1 MKNNKVPDIDKIL
14 TLFIFIVVFALSG
27 YSTYAQTG
35 TLSGR
40 ILEKS
45 TGKSL
50 VGVNIYLKDNTSV
63 GAVSDFNGYFSLKLP
78 AGQQLIEISYTGM
91 KKQERSVHII
101 KNSNLRINVE
111 MEPVTYNFN
120 EVVIRAGKFSKDIER
135 QTVSIDVMKP
145 RIINAKNTT
154 DISSILDMNP
164 GVTILDQEPQIRG
177 GSGYT
182 YGVGSKVA
190 VFVDDI
196 PIMSAT
202 AGKIDWS
209 FIPIEN
215 IKQIEVI
222 KGASSVLAGASA
234 LSGAIYVRLKY
245 PGLKPHTYVNTY
257 LASYSAPK
265 APAEK
270 WWSGPAP
277 QAGVSFSH
285 SRRLGD
291 GNTDFVIGGMFNYTN
306 GYQGPPIIKP
316 PVVASTNLTNKDM
329 QNRMGRFNLNIRR
342 RSKKV
347 KGLNFGLNTNFMWD
361 KNATVMAWL
370 DDSTGFYSG
379 YPGAVLMNTGFTFY
393 ADPFLNYYSK
403 NGARHEFLNRIMYS
417 KSNANLDQSDQWMM
431 IYNKYELKRQF
442 KKLGNLD
449 FITGAVSN
457 YGISHANMYQSSG
470 TTDNHMWNLSWYLQM
485 EKNYGKIFNFSLG
498 VRTEYYQLN
507 NNIHAFKPIFRFGT
521 SFKVSKGTFLRTS
534 FGQGYRFPTIAER
547 YVRTK
552 VGTFGV
558 FDNPGLKPEESW
570 NAEAG
575 IKQGL
580 RMHKLTGYLD
590 LAFFYQYYKNTVE
603 YLFGFWDP
611 SFAFA
616 GFKFVNSGKSRI
628 TGIDLSFQGKADFNP
643 KTTLYVLC
651 GYTYV
656 NPITL
661 DPDYVFAHDK
671 NPGGQNDFSYNTSS
685 VNPESRILKYRFLHT
700 AKLDLQLDIHH
711 FTMGTSMKYF
721 SKIVN
726 LDKAIFD
733 FEDATRAT
741 GGTLQAILYRNYFYH
756 HNQGNMIW
764 DVRFGYHLSKAS
776 KVAILGTN
784 IFNKMYSLRPL
795 KAEPMRN
802 IMLQYSLNL

>member
-1 MKNNKVPDIDKIL
+1 MKNIKISYINKLL
-14 TLFIFIVVFALSG
+14 TSFFFIVVFILASH
-27 YSTYAQTG
+27 STYGQTG

-40 ILEKS
+40 VLEKS

-50 VGVNIYLKDNTSV
+50 VGVNIYLKNNTTL
-63 GAVSDFNGYFSLKLP
+63 GAVSDFNGYFSLELP
-78 AGQQLIEISYTGM
+78 VGKQLIYISYTGM
-91 KKQERSVHII
+91 KKQQRLVHIVKDSILWI
-101 KNSNLRINVE
+101 KVE
-111 MEPVTYNFN
+111 MQPVTYNFN
-120 EVVIRAGKFSKDIER
+120 EIVIRAGKFSKDIER
-135 QTVSIDVMKP
+135 QTVSVDVMKP

-154 DISSILDMNP
+154 NISTILDMNP

-215 IKQIEVI
+215 INQIEVI

-265 APAEK
+265 APAGK

-277 QAGVSFSH
+277 QTGISFSH

-291 GNTDFVIGGMFNYTN
+291 GNTDFVIGGMFNYDY
-306 GYQGPPIIKP
+306 GYQGPPVIKP
-316 PVVASTNLTNKDM
+316 PVVDSSNLTNHDM
-329 QNRMGRFNLNIRR
+329 QNRMGRVNLNIRR

-347 KGLNFGLNTNFMWD
+347 EGLNFGLNTNFMWD
-361 KNATVMAWL
+361 KSATAMAWL
-370 DDSTGFYSG
+370 DDTTGFYRG
-379 YPGAVLMNTGFTFY
+379 YPGAILMNSGFTFY

-431 IYNKYELKRQF
+431 IYNKYELRRQF

-457 YGISHANMYQSSG
+457 YGISHANMFQSSG
-470 TTDNHMWNLSWYLQM
+470 TSDNHIWNLSWYLQM
-485 EKNYGKIFNFSLG
+485 EKNYGKIFNFSIG
-498 VRTEYYQLN
+498 IRTEYYKLN
-507 NNIHAFKPIFRFGT
+507 NLNAFKPIFRFGT
-521 SFKVSKGTFLRTS
+521 SFKVSQGTFLRAS

-558 FDNPGLKPEESW
+558 FDNPDLKPEESW

-580 RMHKLTGYLD
+580 KMNKLIGYLD
-590 LAFFYQYYKNTVE
+590 LAFFYQNYKNTVE

-628 TGIDLSFQGKADFNP
+628 TGIDFSFQGKADFSP

-656 NPITL
+656 KPVAI

-741 GGTLQAILYRNYFYH
+741 GGTLQAILYRNYFYK
-756 HNQGNMIW
+756 HNKGNMIW
-764 DVRFGYHLSKAS
+764 DIRFGYHLSKAS